1 MANGRQLLVLPLP
14 RDTQC
19 FAPDCEGEAGR
30 EEYLGVIGAL
40 HGLGGRPSETYPAI
54 PLFRLSNCCRDCRT
68 SKSLQ
73 IAVFRPAEGSC
84 GTLLSG
90 ATPAM
95 PPGNGAKHRCD
106 PCRRGGVGAA
116 GDCGEGENGRSR
128 RAYFGRP
135 ARMVFGLVPVASDG
149 LVSPQLGG
157 AGLLQRSNEFSACQ
171 SREQRDTDPR
181 TPLHASEGRPRARYD
196 KKEHN
201 KCSQVEY
208 DSC

>member
-1 MANGRQLLVLPLP
+1 MPRGRQSLVLPLP
-14 RDTQC
+14 RDAQR
-19 FAPDCEGEAGR
+19 FAPDCEGEAGSGK
-30 EEYLGVIGAL
+30 YPGVIGAL
-40 HGLGGRPSETYPAI
+40 HGSGGGPSETYPAI
-54 PLFRLSNCCRDCRT
+54 PLFCAANYCRA

-73 IAVFRPAEGSC
+73 IGVFCLAGGSC
-84 GTLLSG
+84 STLPPS

-95 PPGNGAKHRCD
+95 LPGNGAKHRCD
-106 PCRRGGVGAA
+106 PHRRGGVGTA
-116 GDCGEGENGRSR
+116 GDREEGEDRRSR
-128 RAYFGRP
+128 QTYSGRP
-135 ARMVFGLVPVASDG
+135 AWIVFGLVPEASNR

-171 SREQRDTDPR
+171 SREQRDTGPR